1 MNAAAPGGVGGE
13 HDARSGP
20 PTGAGGP
27 LARWHRPP
35 WIGLL
40 ALLVAFLGTPLSHSL
55 SVGASR
61 LVGREN
67 SFWVL
72 FPVGCLAL
80 ALLVVAVR
88 SRRESTGTLLGY
100 LSAMLM
106 WTGWAAYAFKFN
118 EISLHLPMAD
128 VEGSRRPMNLLFIQ
142 GSVGICVAVLAYF
155 VLDKDTKCNAFRW
168 QQRVLHLDLGKPE
181 PARERNFGRVTFLET
196 LTVLWF
202 CYGVSLFLGD
212 PRYLGYHHPATY
224 AVVGALALWGCYLVW
239 RLVHFTRVMAGIRY
253 AIPTKA
259 IFWIPFGEFFPRYG
273 FYEEFWLQPWNYGPQ
288 IAGVLVLFVAL
299 GALAVLVPQRRSA
312 QGREG

>member
-1 MNAAAPGGVGGE
+1 MNAATPPVPS
-13 HDARSGP
+13 DSGP
-20 PTGAGGP
+20 AG

-35 WIGLL
+35 FIGLL
-40 ALLVAFLGTPLSHSL
+40 ALFVAFLGTPLSHSL
-55 SVGASR
+55 SVLASR
-61 LVGREN
+61 VAGREN

-72 FPVGCLAL
+72 FPIGGLAL
-80 ALLVVAVR
+80 VLLVIAVR
-88 SRRESTGTLLGY
+88 SRRESTATLLGY

-118 EISLHLPMAD
+118 EISLHLPMAEI
-128 VEGSRRPMNLLFIQ
+128 EGSRRPMNLLFIQ
-142 GSVGICVAVLAYF
+142 GSVGVCIAVLAYF
-155 VLDKDTKCNAFRW
+155 ALDKDTKCNAFRW
-168 QQRVLHLDLGKPE
+168 LQRVFRIDLGKPE
-181 PARERNFGRVTFLET
+181 PGRERNFGRVTFLET

-224 AVVGALALWGCYLVW
+224 AIIAGLALWGGYLVW

-273 FYEEFWLQPWNYGPQ
+273 FYEEFWLEPWNY
-288 IAGVLVLFVAL
+288 ATEVAVVLALFVGL
-299 GALAVLVPQRRSA
+299 GMLAILVPQRRSGA
-312 QGREG
+312 GRAG

>member
-1 MNAAAPGGVGGE
+1 MRTATTTRAPIPG
-13 HDARSGP
+13 
-20 PTGAGGP
+20 
-27 LARWHRPP
+27 LARIADATGDRQFA
-35 WIGLL
+35 I
-40 ALLVAFLGTPLSHSL
+40 
-55 SVGASR
+55 
-61 LVGREN
+61 
-67 SFWVL
+67 
-72 FPVGCLAL
+72 AL
-80 ALLVVAVR
+80 ARGLELLRAFGPADRALTNRELCDRTGLPKATV
-88 SRRESTGTLLGY
+88 SRMTHTLTLLGY

-168 QQRVLHLDLGKPE
+168 LQRVLRLDLGKPE